1 MVLSGET
8 DITYFPRT
16 VTTPGPGL
24 PAMYRVTLRSTLTPT
39 VPYGWMTLSQAQSIF
54 VGLDDLE
61 YELPVTS
68 EDDAH
73 QKLDRVAG
81 GTGAFVRRNARG
93 RFSWFAT
100 LVPELS
106 TTVEDDYVLSVIVV
120 KEREFALDPQKPNE
134 LMIPLNPQTDFGD
147 AGLGGGDVTMRVA
160 SDDPV
165 VNARAYIRT
174 GDWVLL
180 AQQVASGTGVRN
192 YFRWY
197 HVINTDDYKAGT
209 DRTVMLSGP
218 DWNPNV
224 IGPAP
229 GNLNNLIWVKNVV
242 AVYEKMIRLEAE
254 SVWTES

>member
-1 MVLSGET
+1 MQ
-8 DITYFPRT
+8 D
-16 VTTPGPGL
+16 
-24 PAMYRVTLRSTLTPT
+24 
-39 VPYGWMTLSQAQSIF
+39 W
-54 VGLDDLE
+54 
-61 YELPVTS
+61 
-68 EDDAH
+68 
-73 QKLDRVAG
+73 
-81 GTGAFVRRNARG
+81 
-93 RFSWFAT
+93 
-100 LVPELS
+100 
-106 TTVEDDYVLSVIVV
+106 
-120 KEREFALDPQKPNE
+120 
-134 LMIPLNPQTDFGD
+134 
-147 AGLGGGDVTMRVA
+147 GGGDVTMRVA